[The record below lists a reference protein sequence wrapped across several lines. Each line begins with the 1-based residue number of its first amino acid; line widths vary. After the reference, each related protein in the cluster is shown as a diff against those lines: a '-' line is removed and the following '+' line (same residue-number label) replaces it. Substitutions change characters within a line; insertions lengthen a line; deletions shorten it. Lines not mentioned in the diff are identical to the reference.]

1 MIVYWE
7 DLLLLVVFMLGF
19 DDLFLYNNLY
29 VLWFIDF
36 VNYYLSVEI

>member
-7 DLLLLVVFMLGF
+7 DLLLIVVFMLGF

-29 VLWFIDF
+29 SYMFCGL
-36 VNYYLSVEI
+36 